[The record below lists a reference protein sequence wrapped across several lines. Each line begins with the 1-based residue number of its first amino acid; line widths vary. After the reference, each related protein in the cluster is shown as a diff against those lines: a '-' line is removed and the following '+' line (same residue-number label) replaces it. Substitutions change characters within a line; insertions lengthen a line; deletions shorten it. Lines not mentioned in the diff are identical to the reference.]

1 VCSLIID
8 CGSFADITSTTFVS
22 KLNLSIIKHHK
33 PYKLQWLNNYGEVK
47 VTKQVLVPFFIGKYI
62 DEVLS
67 DVVPMH
73 ASHILLRRA
82 YQFNKKTTH
91 DEVMNRYTSVND
103 SKTITLV
110 PLTPKQVYDDQIKIK
125 MKHDDI
131 GKESK

>member
-8 CGSFADITSTTFVS
+8 CGSFANISSTTLDS

-33 PYKLQWLNNYGEVK
+33 PYKLQWLNNYGDVK
-47 VTKQVLVPFFIGKYI
+47 VTKQVLVSFFIRKYI

-82 YQFNKKTTH
+82 YQFNKKITH
-91 DEVMNRYTSVND
+91 DEVMNKYTSVND
-103 SKTITLV
+103 SKTILI

-125 MKHDDI
+125 MEHDDM
-131 GKESK
+131 GRESK